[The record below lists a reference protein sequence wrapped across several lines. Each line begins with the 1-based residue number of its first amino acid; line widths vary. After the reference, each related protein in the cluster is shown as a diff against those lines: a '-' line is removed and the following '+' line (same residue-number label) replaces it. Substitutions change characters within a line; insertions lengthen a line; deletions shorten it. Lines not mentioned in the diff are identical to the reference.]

1 MGTPQLLSQEK
12 NTNDGWAIIPD
23 VGESFNKAITN
34 SSSNSIAGNLTNVGN
49 AVNNVIKGAT
59 GYGLSTSSTGN
70 PLNSSISNF
79 LKNNSSGITGSTG
92 YGIGNALNSW
102 NNARTGNNISSDA
115 TVSNN
120 YGLMGGN
127 STSYADILNQF
138 SNSPSDSFWDGY
150 LANQKQ
156 ALDQQATQ
164 NTWNNWLGVGS
175 LALSGLGQWMNYS
188 NAKKQL
194 AFNKQALAQQQAN
207 WNETYNNK
215 LKQYNTEL
223 ADRLRARAAFET
235 GDSTA
240 YNDEIE
246 ANSARRGETGNSS
259 SSYLNY
265 KRSSNADN
273 PYDKDTKD
281 TNA

>member
-1 MGTPQLLSQEK
+1 MGVPQLLSQEK
-12 NTNDGWAIIPD
+12 NTNDGWAVIPD
-23 VGESFNKAITN
+23 VGENFTKTIAN

-59 GYGLSTSSTGN
+59 NFSLGTASN
-70 PLNSSISNF
+70 PLNSGISDY
-79 LKNNSSGITGSTG
+79 LKSNSSGITGSTG
-92 YGIGNALNSW
+92 YGIGNIFNSW
-102 NNARTGNNISSDA
+102 NNSRTGNNISSDA

-120 YGLMGGN
+120 YGIIGNN
-127 STSYADILNQF
+127 STTPYADILNQF
-138 SNSPSDSFWDGY
+138 SNNPSDSFWDGY

-164 NTWNNWLGVGS
+164 NTWNNWLGIGS
-175 LALSGLGQWMNYS
+175 LALSGLGQWLNYS

-240 YNDEIE
+240 YDDEIT

-265 KRSSNADN
+265 SRSSNANN
-273 PYDKDTKD
+273 PYNKDTDKD

>member
-1 MGTPQLLSQEK
+1 MGTTYLLNNPNNYTQQELEQRIANNQIYAQQNP
-12 NTNDGWAIIPD
+12 NT
-23 VGESFNKAITN
+23 SYTN
-34 SSSNSIAGNLTNVGN
+34 TATQTAQTLT
-49 AVNNVIKGAT
+49 
-59 GYGLSTSSTGN
+59 
-70 PLNSSISNF
+70 
-79 LKNNSSGITGSTG
+79 
-92 YGIGNALNSW
+92 NALNNFSQLSQMPASAW
-102 NNARTGNNISSDA
+102 QQYLNLQQQG
-115 TVSNN
+115 
-120 YGLMGGN
+120 
-127 STSYADILNQF
+127 LNQQA
-138 SNSPSDSFWDGY
+138 SN
-150 LANQKQ
+150 
-156 ALDQQATQ
+156 
-164 NTWNNWLGVGS
+164 NTWNNWLGIGS

-207 WNETYNNK
+207 WDETYNNK

-240 YNDEIE
+240 YDDEIT

-265 KRSSNADN
+265 SRSSNANN
-273 PYDKDTKD
+273 PYNKDTDKD

>member
-1 MGTPQLLSQEK
+1 MSTPQLLSQEK
-12 NTNDGWAIIPD
+12 NTNDGWAVIPN
-23 VGESFNKAITN
+23 VGDTFNKTITN
-34 SSSNSIAGNLTNVGN
+34 STSNPIAENLTNVGN

-59 GYGLSTSSTGN
+59 DYTLGTASNS
-70 PLNSSISNF
+70 LNNGISDY
-79 LKNNSSGITGSTG
+79 LKGKSSGVAGSTG
-92 YGIGNALNSW
+92 YGIGNIFNSW
-102 NNARTGNNISSDA
+102 NNARTGNTVSSDA

-120 YGLMGGN
+120 YGVIGSN
-127 STSYADILNQF
+127 STTPYADVLNQF
-138 SNSPSDSFWDGY
+138 SNDPPASFWDGY

-156 ALDQQATQ
+156 ALAQQATQ
-164 NTWNNWLGVGS
+164 NTWNNWLGIGS
-175 LALSGLGQWMNYS
+175 LALSGLGQWLNYS

-194 AFNKQALAQQQAN
+194 AFNKQAFAQQQAN

-235 GDSTA
+235 GDSAA
-240 YNDEIE
+240 YDDEIE

-265 KRSSNADN
+265 KRSSNAN
-273 PYDKDTKD
+273 KSYNKDTK
-281 TNA
+281 NANA